1 MLYSGCGFSR
11 RTLQV
16 NDPCHPVIATTC
28 CPCCAIIQE
37 KRQMACELPGA
48 GAHVSSQHSISHFS
62 SFVPLFFPLS
72 SQILLATLAVDV
84 MTKIV
89 LCRKRNTD
97 YVHPVVSKSGITMRQ
112 ITFMGGF
119 NAGEEFAWFTAK
131 AAMVTGVSHDHA
143 PSLLMAMI
151 PYICHLIR

>member
-1 MLYSGCGFSR
+1 MKRLRLHSKTYYPPLFPDC
-11 RTLQV
+11 LL
-16 NDPCHPVIATTC
+16 NVIFFLSSLFC
-28 CPCCAIIQE
+28 
-37 KRQMACELPGA
+37 
-48 GAHVSSQHSISHFS
+48 VSSQHSISHFS
-62 SFVPLFFPLS
+62 SIVSLFFPLS

-84 MTKIV
+84 LTKIV

-97 YVHPVVSKSGITMRQ
+97 NVRPVVSKSGITMRP